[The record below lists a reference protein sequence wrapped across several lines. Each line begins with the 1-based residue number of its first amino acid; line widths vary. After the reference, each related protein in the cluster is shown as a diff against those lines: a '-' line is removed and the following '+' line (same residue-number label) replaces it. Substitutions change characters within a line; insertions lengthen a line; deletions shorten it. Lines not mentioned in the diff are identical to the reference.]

1 MSCLFVCL
9 FVCLYMLRYFLLDN
23 YYIMIFDLQNWKN
36 SLKILKTV
44 HDMYLISVETVNGNV
59 VVPRRDSNT
68 STLSSYMSSLRSD
81 ASPALFNS
89 R

>member
-1 MSCLFVCL
+1 
-9 FVCLYMLRYFLLDN
+9 MLRYFLLDN
-23 YYIMIFDLQNWKN
+23 YYIMIFDLQNWKT

>member
-1 MSCLFVCL
+1 
-9 FVCLYMLRYFLLDN
+9 MLRYFLLDN

-44 HDMYLISVETVNGNV
+44 HDMYLISVETVNGNA

>member
-1 MSCLFVCL
+1 
-9 FVCLYMLRYFLLDN
+9 MLRYFLLDN

>member
-1 MSCLFVCL
+1 
-9 FVCLYMLRYFLLDN
+9 MLRYFLLDN

-44 HDMYLISVETVNGNV
+44 HDMYLISVETVNDNV

>member
-1 MSCLFVCL
+1 
-9 FVCLYMLRYFLLDN
+9 MLNFLLD
-23 YYIMIFDLQNWKN
+23 YFYIMIFDLQNWKN

>member
-1 MSCLFVCL
+1 
-9 FVCLYMLRYFLLDN
+9 MLRYFLLDN

-44 HDMYLISVETVNGNV
+44 LDMYLISVETVNGNV